1 MEDTQSDADKIR
13 AKRLAKLG
21 GAGGLSRPEANNS
34 TSITPAAGHDPEAA
48 TTSPSA
54 STADGTN
61 DMSATPPIDRS
72 KLLNHLEAQKAT
84 VPAAAPP
91 PREPVKITVKPRQ
104 TSPGVKRD
112 RDGSERPQSRTTT
125 RQTESLELWQDKV
138 LKHVY
143 RVTLDQNE
151 TKDLHGHK
159 LSFLPGV
166 KDDGNALL
174 DVDNSD
180 SILAEAA
187 SHAPQG
193 KIFEYFLQCFK
204 RAVRASKDPRHSG
217 NESRVVVLREARRM
231 SMSYC
236 IFAITMPDMF
246 TDVEPTSNALVDHL
260 LADPE
265 CDHGI
270 CTDFLTEAVSRF
282 EEDETIKD
290 TIVTAAE
297 VLSQKLAQM
306 DMLAD
311 YTNYVTAIRNLLRFS
326 KILDAVTQSPM
337 WAPDVEAQE
346 IETKTIL
353 GPFFRISPMHQ
364 AAASSYFAAP
374 RTRDRGF
381 IANAQNA
388 TRMTLKT
395 HQEQLFSISD
405 GIVKAGPAPRNRIL
419 DWFAMCVNKN
429 HHKRAMR
436 VDYKRVST
444 DGFMVNVT
452 SVLDKLCSPFIDASF
467 SKIDRIDVDYLRR
480 KPRVDITDET
490 KINADQAASDA
501 FYQSPASGTTNFISE
516 LFFLTVAAHHYGTE
530 AAQTRMSTMR
540 KSAKRYEKELADV
553 EKERHKYVSDPRYLQ
568 RFESHITKMKQQ
580 IDDMWS
586 TIHATEGVLLDDATQ
601 KASMDFMRYVIV
613 WLLRLASGQNLPKEK
628 LRLPLP
634 TQQPDVF
641 KCLPEYFLEGIVDN
655 FKFVTRNMP
664 QAIVPTQTAELV
676 QFAITFLRSSEYV
689 KNPGVKSGLVTIL
702 YFGVMPY
709 ANNRPGVLYDQLLG
723 SDFANTHLLHALMKF
738 YIEAENTGT
747 HTQFFD
753 KFNIRY
759 EIFQVVKRIWTN
771 TKYRENLAIESRQNT
786 AFFVQFVNMM
796 VNDVTFVLDESLSS
810 LAKVNELTNE
820 IADPNAMAGLSEEQ
834 RKEKQDL
841 LEDHKG
847 RAKSYLGLTTST
859 MESLILFTESLAE
872 AFTMQEIVTRLADML
887 DYNLDTLTDSTRR
900 KKIVVKDDDLKAVW
914 HPKTLLSDILTVYIN
929 LSEKQDFI
937 NAIARDGRSYKPA
950 NFRTAT
956 EIMSSSS
963 LKSPEELR
971 AWDVLGQKVAE
982 AKALDEQEEADL
994 GEIPEEFEDPLL
1006 GILMLDP
1013 VTLPSS
1019 KSVVDRSTIRTH
1031 LLSDPTDP
1039 FNRVPLKIE
1048 DVLDNVELKQK
1059 IDSWRAEK
1067 KAERARAR
1075 EGGEAMDSTA
1085 G

>member
-1 MEDTQSDADKIR
+1 MSDAEKIR

-21 GAGGLSRPEANNS
+21 GAGRPDANNS
-34 TSITPAAGHDPEAA
+34 NANG
-48 TTSPSA
+48 A
-54 STADGTN
+54 STPPTTTTDASAANRAPANDGAD
-61 DMSATPPIDRS
+61 DKPATPPIDRS
-72 KLLNHLEAQKAT
+72 KLLNNLEAQK
-84 VPAAAPP
+84 PAAASAPP
-91 PREPVKITVKPRQ
+91 PKEPVTITVKPRQ

-112 RDGSERPQSRTTT
+112 RDGSERPQSRTANRPPETI
-125 RQTESLELWQDKV
+125 EVWQDKV
-138 LKHVY
+138 LKQIY
-143 RVTLDQNE
+143 RVTLKQNE
-151 TKDLHGHK
+151 TNDIHGHK
-159 LSFLPGV
+159 LAFLEGV
-166 KDDGNALL
+166 KEDGKDVLE
-174 DVDNSD
+174 VDNSD
-180 SILAEAA
+180 SILTEAA
-187 SHAPQG
+187 SYAPHG

-217 NESRVVVLREARRM
+217 NEEKAFVLKEARRV
-231 SMSYC
+231 SMGYC

-246 TDVEPTSNALVDHL
+246 PDFEPTSNALVDHL
-260 LADPE
+260 LAGPE
-265 CDHGI
+265 SDHGI

-282 EEDETIKD
+282 EEDDTIKETI
-290 TIVTAAE
+290 VNAAE
-297 VLSQKLAQM
+297 ALSQQLAQK

-311 YTNYVTAIRNLLRFS
+311 YTNYITAIRNLLRFP
-326 KILDAVTQSPM
+326 KIMSAVTESQM
-337 WAPDVEAQE
+337 WMPDVDAQD

-353 GPFFRISPMHQ
+353 GPFFRLSPMQQ
-364 AAASSYFAAP
+364 AAASNYFSAP
-374 RTRDRGF
+374 KTRDKAF

-395 HQEQLFSISD
+395 HQEQLFLIAD
-405 GIVKAGPAPRNRIL
+405 GIVKAGPATRGRIL

-436 VDYKRVST
+436 VDYRRVSS

-452 SVLDKLCSPFIDASF
+452 AVLDRLCSPFIDASF
-467 SKIDRIDVDYLRR
+467 GKIDRIDADYLRR
-480 KPRVDITDET
+480 KPRVDISDET
-490 KINADQAASDA
+490 KINADQATSDE
-501 FYQSPASGTTNFISE
+501 FYNRPAEGTNNFISE

-530 AAQTRMSTMR
+530 AAQTRMTTMR
-540 KSAKRYEKELADV
+540 KSVKRHEQDLAEF

-568 RFESHITKMKQQ
+568 RFEQHVAKIKQQ
-580 IDDMWS
+580 IDYTWS
-586 TIHATEGVLLDDATQ
+586 TIHATTGVLLDDATQ

-613 WLLRLASGQNLPKEK
+613 WLLRLASGQNLPKEQ

-641 KCLPEYFLEGIVDN
+641 RCLPEYFLEGVVDN
-655 FKFVTRNMP
+655 FKFVTSNMP
-664 QAIVPTQTAELV
+664 QAILPTQTAELV
-676 QFAITFLRSSEYV
+676 QFAIAFLRSSEYV

-702 YFGVMPY
+702 FFGIMPY
-709 ANNRPGVLYDQLLG
+709 ANNRPGVLHDQLLG

-759 EIFQVVKRIWTN
+759 EIFQVVKRIWIN
-771 TKYRENLAIESRQNT
+771 TKYRENLAAESRTNT

-810 LAKVNELTNE
+810 LTKVNELTKE
-820 IADPNAMAGLSEEQ
+820 LADQSIMADLNEEQ

-847 RAKSYLGLTTST
+847 RAKSYLSLTSST
-859 MESLILFTESLAE
+859 MEALILFTETLAE

-887 DYNLDTLTDSTRR
+887 DYNLDTLVGPRR
-900 KKIVVKDDDLKAVW
+900 KNIIIRDDDLKAVW
-914 HPKTLLSDILTVYIN
+914 HPKTLLSDIITVYIN

-937 NAIARDGRSYKPA
+937 HAIARDGRSYKPA
-950 NFRTAT
+950 NFVEAT
-956 EIMSSSS
+956 DIMKKSV

-971 AWDVLGQKVAE
+971 AWETLGVKVAE
-982 AKALDEQEEADL
+982 AKKLDEQEEADL

-1006 GILMLDP
+1006 GILMTDP
-1013 VTLPSS
+1013 VILPSS

-1048 DVLDNVELKQK
+1048 EVLDHTELKEK
-1059 IDSWRAEK
+1059 IDAWRKGK
-1067 KAERARAR
+1067 KAERF
-1075 EGGEAMDSTA
+1075 EAMDTTA

>member
-1 MEDTQSDADKIR
+1 MDDTLSDAEKIR

-21 GAGGLSRPEANNS
+21 GAGRSDATAAN
-34 TSITPAAGHDPEAA
+34 TSDSNGSAVPPTTTTDASSANTAPANDG
-48 TTSPSA
+48 
-54 STADGTN
+54 AD
-61 DMSATPPIDRS
+61 DKPATPPIDRS
-72 KLLNHLEAQKAT
+72 KLLNNLEAQK
-84 VPAAAPP
+84 PAAVSAPP
-91 PREPVKITVKPRQ
+91 PKEPVKITVKPRQ

-112 RDGSERPQSRTTT
+112 RDGSERPQSRSTNRPGETI
-125 RQTESLELWQDKV
+125 EVWQDKV
-138 LKHVY
+138 LKQVY
-143 RVTLDQNE
+143 RVTLNQNE
-151 TKDLHGHK
+151 TKDIHGHK
-159 LSFLPGV
+159 LAFLGGV
-166 KDDGNALL
+166 KEDGADLL
-174 DVDNSD
+174 QVDNSD
-180 SILAEAA
+180 SILTEAA
-187 SHAPQG
+187 SHAPRG

-217 NESRVVVLREARRM
+217 NEEKTFVLREARRV
-231 SMSYC
+231 SMGYC

-246 TDVEPTSNALVDHL
+246 PDFEPTSNALVDHL

-265 CDHGI
+265 SDHGI

-282 EEDETIKD
+282 EEDDTIKETI
-290 TIVTAAE
+290 VGAAE
-297 VLSQKLAQM
+297 VLSQQLAQK

-311 YTNYVTAIRNLLRFS
+311 YTNYITAIRNLLRFP
-326 KILDAVTQSPM
+326 KVMNAVTESEM

-346 IETKTIL
+346 IESKTIL
-353 GPFFRISPMHQ
+353 GPFFRLSPMQQ
-364 AAASSYFAAP
+364 AAASSYFSAP
-374 RTRDRGF
+374 KTRDKAF
-381 IANAQNA
+381 IANAQSA

-395 HQEQLFSISD
+395 HQEQLFLIAD
-405 GIVKAGPAPRNRIL
+405 GIVKAGPATRGRIL

-436 VDYKRVST
+436 VDYKRVSS

-452 SVLDKLCSPFIDASF
+452 AVLDRLCSPFIDASF
-467 SKIDRIDVDYLRR
+467 GKIDRIDVDYLRR
-480 KPRVDITDET
+480 NSRVDITDET
-490 KINADQAASDA
+490 KINADQATSEE
-501 FYQSPASGTTNFISE
+501 FYKRPAQGTNNFISE

-530 AAQTRMSTMR
+530 AAQTRMTTMR
-540 KSAKRYEKELADV
+540 KSVKRYEQDLAEF

-568 RFESHITKMKQQ
+568 RFEQHVAKVKQQ

-586 TIHATEGVLLDDATQ
+586 TIHATTGVLLDDATQ

-613 WLLRLASGQNLPKEK
+613 WLLRLASGQNLPKEQ

-641 KCLPEYFLEGIVDN
+641 KCLPEYFLEGVVDN
-655 FKFVTRNMP
+655 FKFVTSNMP

-676 QFAITFLRSSEYV
+676 QFAIAFLRSSEYV

-702 YFGVMPY
+702 FFGIMPY
-709 ANNRPGVLYDQLLG
+709 ANNRPGVLHDQLLG
-723 SDFANTHLLHALMKF
+723 SDFANTHLLHALMRF

-759 EIFQVVKRIWTN
+759 EIFQVVKRIWVN
-771 TKYRENLAIESRQNT
+771 TKYRENLAIESRTNT

-810 LAKVNELTNE
+810 LAKVNELTKE
-820 IADPNAMAGLSEEQ
+820 LADGSIMQDLNDEQ

-847 RAKSYLGLTTST
+847 RAKSYLGLTSST
-859 MESLILFTESLAE
+859 MEALILFTETLAE

-887 DYNLDTLTDSTRR
+887 DYNLDTLVGPRR
-900 KKIVVKDDDLKAVW
+900 KNIVIKDDDLKAVW
-914 HPKTLLSDILTVYIN
+914 HPKSLLSDIVTVYIN

-937 NAIARDGRSYKPA
+937 HAIARDGRSYKPA
-950 NFRTAT
+950 NFVEATKILRTAV
-956 EIMSSSS
+956 
-963 LKSPEELR
+963 LKSPEQLR
-971 AWDVLGQKVAE
+971 TWETLGEKVAE

-1006 GILMLDP
+1006 GILMTDP
-1013 VTLPSS
+1013 VILPSS

-1048 DVLDNVELKQK
+1048 EVLDNVELKEK
-1059 IDSWRAEK
+1059 IDAWRKEK
-1067 KAERARAR
+1067 KAERVK
-1075 EGGEAMDSTA
+1075 GDAMDTTD